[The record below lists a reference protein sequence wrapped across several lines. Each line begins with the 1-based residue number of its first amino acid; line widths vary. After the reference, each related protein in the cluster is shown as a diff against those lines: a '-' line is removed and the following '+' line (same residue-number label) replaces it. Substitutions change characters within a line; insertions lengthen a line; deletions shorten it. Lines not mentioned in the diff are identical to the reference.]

1 MSVGHLHVS
10 FGEMSVHFSAHFLM
24 GVFGFLG
31 GVSVL
36 FIFWIL
42 TIGYVICSY
51 SFIFCVWVFFAA
63 IVIFNIFVLSLF

>member
-42 TIGYVICSY
+42 LDMS
-51 SFIFCVWVFFAA
+51 FAA
-63 IVIFNIFVLSLF
+63 IVLFFVCGFFLQL